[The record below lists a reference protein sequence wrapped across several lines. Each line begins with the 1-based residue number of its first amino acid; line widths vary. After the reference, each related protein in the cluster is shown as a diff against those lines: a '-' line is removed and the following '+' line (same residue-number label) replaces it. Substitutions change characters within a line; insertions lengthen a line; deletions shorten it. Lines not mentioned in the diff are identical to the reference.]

1 MNVYAHLPP
10 GVQER
15 GVKEFEAML
24 GRAEKA
30 PHDDDR

>member
-1 MNVYAHLPP
+1 MNVYAHLLP

-15 GVKEFEAML
+15 TVADFEAML

-30 PHDDDR
+30 SRDGDR